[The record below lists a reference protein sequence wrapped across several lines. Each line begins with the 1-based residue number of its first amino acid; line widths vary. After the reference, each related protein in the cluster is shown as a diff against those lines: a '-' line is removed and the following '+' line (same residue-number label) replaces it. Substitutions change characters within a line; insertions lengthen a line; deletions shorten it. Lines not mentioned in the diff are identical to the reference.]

1 MSESAVE
8 TRLSEEDEKALRDA
22 TAELLSMCKRLEK
35 ALDARSKDDHED
47 AA

>member
-1 MSESAVE
+1 MNRPAVE

-35 ALDARSKDDHED
+35 AVGALKED
-47 AA
+47 RREAA